1 MNAQVLAAV
10 GFALG
15 FYGVTAYAVTRTA
28 RLTGAS
34 PVIIFRTGTAEEK
47 ASVVLMWIFPL
58 VVVAAGLL
66 PDRALTRP
74 LFDAPTLRVV
84 GMLGL
89 AAGLWLHVV
98 ALRTLGAAFQIG
110 VDPSKTPG
118 IVRTGPYR
126 LVRHPVYA
134 AFLIY
139 FLGTWLLIPNVL
151 FSIVAPLAAM
161 RIYLQTRYEEAALLR
176 RFGPEYAEYM
186 RSTARFIP
194 GVF

>member
-1 MNAQVLAAV
+1 MNPQVLVAV

-28 RLTGAS
+28 RLVGSS

-47 ASVVLMWIFPL
+47 TSVVLMWVFPL
-58 VVVAAGLL
+58 VVVAVALF
-66 PDRALTRP
+66 PDWTLARP
-74 LFDAPTLRVV
+74 LFNSPPLRVV
-84 GMLGL
+84 GTL
-89 AAGLWLHVV
+89 ALAGALRLHVV

-110 VDPSKTPG
+110 VDPSRTPG

-126 LVRHPVYA
+126 LVRHPVYT

-139 FLGTWLLIPNVL
+139 FLGIWLVFPNIL
-151 FSIVAPLAAM
+151 FSLVAPLAAM
-161 RIYLQTRYEEAALLR
+161 RIYLQARYEEAALTQ
-176 RFGPEYAEYM
+176 RFGPEYAAYM
-186 RSTARFIP
+186 RSTARFVP